1 MKETMMRRRTLMF
14 CEQLSLPSFQVI
26 VIYADVG
33 CVRCQDRVSQIIS
46 KMTGIDEYVVD
57 LKKKMVM
64 ARGDFRP
71 RLVSLSSHQ
80 QQVKDVVSQTTP
92 QNAKRLFRPI
102 NLFFRSIF
110 SLCLR
115 PSYKVL

>member
-26 VIYADVG
+26 VINADVG
-33 CVRCQDRVSQIIS
+33 CIRCQDRVSQIVS
-46 KMTGIDEYVVD
+46 KMTGIEEYMVD
-57 LKKKMVM
+57 LKKKLVM
-64 ARGDFRP
+64 ARGAFRP
-71 RLVSLSSHQ
+71 RLVSLSH
-80 QQVKDVVSQTTP
+80 QQVKDVVSQTTTP
-92 QNAKRLFRPI
+92 QNAKHLLRPL

-115 PSYKVL
+115 PSTL